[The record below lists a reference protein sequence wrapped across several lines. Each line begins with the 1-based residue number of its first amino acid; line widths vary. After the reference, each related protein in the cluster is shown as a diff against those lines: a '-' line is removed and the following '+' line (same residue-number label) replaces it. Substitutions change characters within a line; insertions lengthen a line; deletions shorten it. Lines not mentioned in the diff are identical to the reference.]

1 MSHPNPQVSPAE
13 PRSAAQDAVDAS
25 PETFD
30 ESSFGEILSQYEHE
44 HHAELNSGDTV
55 QGSVVGVV
63 GDTVYVDV
71 GRKMEGLLPVEKAR
85 EAGLENVHAGD
96 SILVAVTGRDAEGYY
111 LLSTVRVERPRDWS
125 ALEKAYNEKLPIAGV
140 VTEIIKGGLR
150 VDVGVRAFMP
160 ASRSG
165 ARDQAELERLVGQ
178 EIQCRI
184 IKLDT
189 AKEDV
194 VVDRRSVLEEEAAK
208 AKDQRF
214 AQLNEGD
221 VVQGTV
227 RTVTDFGAFV
237 DLGGFDGL
245 LHVADMSW
253 GRVGKPSDLVKP
265 GQQIEVKILKI
276 NRENRKIALGLK
288 QLQPDP
294 WAVAADKYK
303 AGDRVRG
310 TVARVTDFGAFV
322 ELEPGL
328 DGLIHLS
335 EMSWSKKV
343 RKPSDVVKVGDA
355 VEVVVLNVNAPE
367 HRIALGLKQ
376 ALGDPWEEI
385 SRKHPVGSLVE
396 APVTSLQKFGAFV
409 DLGDGIDGMIHIG
422 DISRDKRL
430 NHPSEVL
437 KVGEKVKAQV
447 LEIDKSKRRIR
458 LGMKQLE
465 PTQLDEYI
473 AGRQSGDV
481 VSGRVVEVSNG
492 RARVELGE
500 GVFATCRMKE
510 QTPAQAEESASNRD
524 LSSMTEMLSVKW
536 KAGAAGASGASRD
549 AVRAGQVR
557 SFRIT
562 SLDPAQ
568 KRIEVELA
576 S

>member
-1 MSHPNPQVSPAE
+1 MSQSNPQVSPAE
-13 PRSAAQDAVDAS
+13 PRGAAQDAVDAS
-25 PETFD
+25 LEVPD
-30 ESSFGEILSQYEHE
+30 RSSFGEILSQYEHE

-71 GRKMEGLLPVEKAR
+71 GRKMEGLLPIEKVR
-85 EAGLENVHAGD
+85 EAGLETIQAGD
-96 SILVAVTGRDAEGYY
+96 SILVAVTGRDSEGYY

-125 ALEKAYNEKLPIAGV
+125 ALEKAFNDRLPIAGMVTKV
-140 VTEIIKGGLR
+140 VKGGLR
-150 VDVGVRAFMP
+150 VDVGARAFMP

-178 EIQCRI
+178 EIRCRI

-221 VVQGTV
+221 VVQGVV
-227 RTVTDFGAFV
+227 RTVTEFGAFV

-245 LHVADMSW
+245 LHVTDMSW
-253 GRVGKPSDLVKP
+253 GRINKPSDVVKP
-265 GQQIEVKILKI
+265 GQPIEVKILKI

-294 WAVAADKYK
+294 WATAADKYK
-303 AGDRVRG
+303 IGDRVRG
-310 TVARVTDFGAFV
+310 AVSRITDFGAFV

-355 VEVVVLNVNAPE
+355 VEVVVLNVNAAE

-385 SRKHPVGSLVE
+385 SRKHPVGSVVE

-437 KVGEKVKAQV
+437 KVGDKVKAKV
-447 LEIDKSKRRIR
+447 VEIDTAHRRIR
-458 LGMKQLE
+458 LSMKQLE

-473 AGRQSGDV
+473 AARQSGDV

-492 RARVELGE
+492 RARIELGE
-500 GVFATCRMKE
+500 GVYATCRMKE
-510 QTPAQAEESASNRD
+510 QTPAQAEESTATRD
-524 LSSMTEMLSVKW
+524 LSSMTEMLSAKW
-536 KAGAAGASGASRD
+536 KSGAAGASASRE

-562 SLDPAQ
+562 LLDPAQ